1 MSEFQ
6 DTVVEGCFEFGVFV
20 DHFVYFLVH
29 GVVQGDVSLVGF
41 GDVVVQDGYFVVG
54 LFDFVFQGL
63 ELVFEVEDFSVFL
76 VVRVEA

>member
-20 DHFVYFLVH
+20 DHLVDFLVH
-29 GVVQGDVSLVGF
+29 GVVKGDVSLVGF